1 MKPGYQHLK
10 VYDDEHTLQ
19 PQRHVEKDQKKK
31 IDIGIRSNKDENSEL
46 KKHKEEKQIH

>member
-1 MKPGYQHLK
+1 MNTLFSLK
-10 VYDDEHTLQ
+10 DM
-19 PQRHVEKDQKKK
+19 QRKIKKKK